1 MPALILS
8 SKQAYCYLELPCLDS
23 SHRLTA
29 RLMLANLEKIC
40 ADPTTTRDILLL
52 EFCGQFYGHVICQLG
67 CAKEKKTFEN
77 LTICFDKLEP
87 VPYPFITYNTVLVY
101 QLFDDMSF

>member
-1 MPALILS
+1 MHALILS
-8 SKQAYCYLELPCLDS
+8 SKPAYCYLVLPCLDS
-23 SHRLTA
+23 SHWLTE
-29 RLMLANLEKIC
+29 RLMLANLEKNC

-67 CAKEKKTFEN
+67 CAKKTFEN

-87 VPYPFITYNTVLVY
+87 VPYPFITHNTVLVY
-101 QLFDDMSF
+101 QLFDDM